1 MTFAIGFVTGFLT
14 MLFLIILLKSFVEYY
29 KWKGRGILDFGEGIL
44 KQKADIENQ
53 LKEINNG

>member
-29 KWKGRGILDFGEGIL
+29 KWKGRGILDFGESIL
-44 KQKADIENQ
+44 KQKADIENK
-53 LKEINNG
+53 LKQINNG